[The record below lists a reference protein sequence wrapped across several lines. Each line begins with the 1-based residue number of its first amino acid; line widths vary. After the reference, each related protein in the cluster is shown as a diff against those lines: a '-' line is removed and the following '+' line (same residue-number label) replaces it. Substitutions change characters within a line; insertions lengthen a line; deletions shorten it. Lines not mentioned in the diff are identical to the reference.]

1 MDAATYIDQKYR
13 DTIASS
19 DKALAGMAQHG
30 IPPTPENYTLW
41 FHYAAGSNP
50 ALTSKLNQLISE
62 QVAFTGELNAQLYKE
77 FFGQTQEPID
87 LTSNEAIANIA
98 AQIQSEAEQIG
109 GNISDYGNLLHLST
123 SQLEENP
130 GITAVQKMAQKLIHE
145 TNKARENHETSAAA
159 LKTMSEEIERLTVE
173 LREASK
179 IANTDQLTGIANRR
193 RFESYFEEEF
203 TMAEAGQ
210 PLTCLLIDIDHFK
223 KINDSYGHPVGDLV
237 IRFTANLLKRA
248 VGREG
253 MVARYGGEEFVALLP
268 QQGELFGENL
278 AESVRK
284 AISKQELKS
293 AEHGVQIG
301 QITVSI
307 GVSTYK
313 EGDSMESLIER
324 TDSYLYKA
332 KQTGRNRVVSDSN
345 AAPPSWSFK

>member
-1 MDAATYIDQKYR
+1 
-13 DTIASS
+13 
-19 DKALAGMAQHG
+19 
-30 IPPTPENYTLW
+30 
-41 FHYAAGSNP
+41 
-50 ALTSKLNQLISE
+50 
-62 QVAFTGELNAQLYKE
+62 
-77 FFGQTQEPID
+77 
-87 LTSNEAIANIA
+87 
-98 AQIQSEAEQIG
+98 
-109 GNISDYGNLLHLST
+109 
-123 SQLEENP
+123 
-130 GITAVQKMAQKLIHE
+130 
-145 TNKARENHETSAAA
+145 
-159 LKTMSEEIERLTVE
+159 
-173 LREASK
+173 
-179 IANTDQLTGIANRR
+179 
-193 RFESYFEEEF
+193 
-203 TMAEAGQ
+203 MAEAGQ